1 MSEARAALLGRR
13 DLLGL
18 GLAAGSTALAMPAVA
33 ASSAGPVPDGEARLA
48 DPVANMHLVA
58 RLLGRTDGKV
68 TYYHARGMM
77 FGMRPGEHAR
87 ALLGF
92 EGCAARL
99 LRPLADGSGY
109 ALGLREWLLF
119 RDPATGA
126 IAESW
131 RNPYTRREGPLPH
144 FRGGGGMN
152 HRWTVRGQERVGH
165 EALAKELPPQTYAWE
180 FDGDRGVCTIEQ
192 FIAFP
197 AYVTPEQDPVASTGA
212 VRHEIQV
219 RSFAFS
225 RRELFDQRRA
235 FVPVIETWVMKND
248 WMPFMMMGN
257 WSGHHIWRATGR
269 KLERLDALPPAFVA
283 ETERRWPGTVAEFAA
298 WTGG

>member
-1 MSEARAALLGRR
+1 MTTAGEEGLGRR

-18 GLAAGSTALAMPAVA
+18 GLALGGAVSVGPAVVA
-33 ASSAGPVPDGEARLA
+33 ARPGADARLA
-48 DPVANMHLVA
+48 DPVFNMHAVA
-58 RLLGRTDGKV
+58 RLLGRTDGRV
-68 TYYHARGMM
+68 AFYHARGVM

-87 ALLGF
+87 ALLAF

-99 LRPLADGSGY
+99 FRLLPDGSGY

-119 RDPATGA
+119 RDPKTGEV
-126 IAESW
+126 AESW

-144 FRGGGGMN
+144 FRGGGGMK
-152 HRWTVRGQERVGH
+152 HRWTVSGQGRVEQ
-165 EALAKELPPQTYAWE
+165 EALAKPLEPQVYAWDFE
-180 FDGDRGVCTIEQ
+180 GDRGVCTIEQ

-197 AYVTPEQDPVASTGA
+197 AYVTPEQDPVASTGP
-212 VRHEIQV
+212 VRYEMQV
-219 RSFAFS
+219 RTFAFS
-225 RRELFDQRRA
+225 RRDLFDPARA

-257 WSGHHIWRATGR
+257 WPGHHIWRASGR
-269 KLERLDALPPAFVA
+269 KLPSLDALPASFVA
-283 ETERRWPGTVAEFAA
+283 ETERRWPGTVAEFES